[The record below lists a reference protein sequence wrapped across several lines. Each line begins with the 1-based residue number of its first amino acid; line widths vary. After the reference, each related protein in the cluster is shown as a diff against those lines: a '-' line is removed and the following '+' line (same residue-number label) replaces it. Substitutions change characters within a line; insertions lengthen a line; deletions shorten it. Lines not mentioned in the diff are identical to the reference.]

1 VNTAGMSEN
10 TVTTEAIVARTGNR
24 IRASGPIL
32 ILAALFVAATFL
44 AWYFTWF
51 GRGLSDAD
59 ITKYLSDTKNPR
71 HVQHALLQIQQRIE
85 RGDPSANNWYP
96 QIIVLSGSS
105 ETEFRLTTA
114 WLMGF
119 DNHSNEFHSALVKLA
134 TDTEPIVRRNAALA
148 LVRFNDAAGHD
159 ELVAVLKSY
168 AVKSPATGLVS
179 STLRQGSDVSRGT
192 LLARVQQADGLIAEV
207 RSPLPGK
214 IEAISKANSSHVTT
228 GEEILRLNSDEESVW
243 EALRGLSFIGTNA
256 DLETVQAFTSS
267 SSVTE
272 RVREQA
278 KLTAKAIGLRR

>member
-85 RGDPSANNWYP
+85 RGDPSANNWYQ

-192 LLARVQQADGLIAEV
+192 LLARVQQTDGLIAEV

>member
-1 VNTAGMSEN
+1 MSEN
-10 TVTTEAIVARTGNR
+10 SVSAEALVARSSNR

-85 RGDPSANNWYP
+85 RGDQSSKNWYA
-96 QIIVLSGSS
+96 QITALSGSP

-119 DNHSNEFHSALVKLA
+119 DNHSNEFHSALVRLVS
-134 TDTEPIVRRNAALA
+134 DPEPIVRRNAALA

-159 ELVAVLKSY
+159 ELIAVLRPY
-168 AVKSPATGLVS
+168 AVKSTASGVVS
-179 STLRQGSDVSRGT
+179 STLHQGSDVSRAT
-192 LLARVQQADGLIAEV
+192 LLARVQQVDGQIVEV
-207 RSPLPGK
+207 RSPLPGR
-214 IEAISKANSSHVTT
+214 IESISKTNLSEVTT
-228 GEEILRLNSDEESVW
+228 GEEILKLNSDEESVW
-243 EALRGLSFIGTNA
+243 EALRGLSFVGTSA
-256 DLETVQAFTSS
+256 DLETVRAFTNSS
-267 SSVTE
+267 TVAE

-278 KLTAKAIGLRR
+278 GLTMKAIESGR

>member
-159 ELVAVLKSY
+159 ELVAVLKPY

-214 IEAISKANSSHVTT
+214 IEAISKANSSQVTT

>member
-159 ELVAVLKSY
+159 ELVAVLKPY

>member
-214 IEAISKANSSHVTT
+214 IEAISKANSSQVTT

>member
-1 VNTAGMSEN
+1 MAMSEN
-10 TVTTEAIVARTGNR
+10 SVSPETLVAQSSNR

-85 RGDPSANNWYP
+85 RGDQSSKNWYP
-96 QIIVLSGSS
+96 QITALSGSP

-119 DNHSNEFHSALVKLA
+119 DNHSNEFHSALVRLVS
-134 TDTEPIVRRNAALA
+134 DPEPIVRRNAALA

-159 ELVAVLKSY
+159 ELIAVLRPY
-168 AVKSPATGLVS
+168 AVKSTASGVVS
-179 STLRQGSDVSRGT
+179 STLHQGSDVSRGT
-192 LLARVQQADGLIAEV
+192 LLARVQQVDGQIVEV
-207 RSPLPGK
+207 RSPLPGR
-214 IEAISKANSSHVTT
+214 IESISKTNLSDVTT
-228 GEEILRLNSDEESVW
+228 GEEILKLNSDEESVW
-243 EALRGLSFIGTNA
+243 EALRGLSFVGTSA
-256 DLETVQAFTSS
+256 DLETVRAFTNSS
-267 SSVTE
+267 TVAE

-278 KLTAKAIGLRR
+278 GLTIKAIESRH

>member
-10 TVTTEAIVARTGNR
+10 SVTTEAIVARTGNR

-159 ELVAVLKSY
+159 ELVAVLKPY

-179 STLRQGSDVSRGT
+179 STLREGSDVSRGT

-214 IEAISKANSSHVTT
+214 IEAISKANSSQVTT